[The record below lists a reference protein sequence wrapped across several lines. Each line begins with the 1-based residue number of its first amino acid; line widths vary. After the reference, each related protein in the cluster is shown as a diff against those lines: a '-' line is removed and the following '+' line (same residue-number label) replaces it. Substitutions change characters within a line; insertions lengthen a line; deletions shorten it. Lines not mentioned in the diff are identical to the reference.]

1 MLSHRAVAAA
11 AAQLLAALL
20 LFVCGATQAWP
31 QGCPLTQGATAKPTM
46 TFGNSNKPRC
56 RGITPYEYNCQWLP
70 GLQDTKATSYTLSIF
85 IENETPQHLMIAC
98 PKQPRCPPY
107 SCPFKADAMDS
118 ESYAATVIAEGGPGG
133 RVLSDTYRFIPI
145 NIVEPD
151 PPVDLRAMPRGGSE
165 DEILVT
171 WKFPPT
177 WPEVDRMFPLQIEL
191 QYKLA
196 EHDEHCKN
204 VTADKGARRFVILN
218 TRPGAA
224 YKVRARA
231 RESIMLGLWSSWTP
245 EITSSPWRTKAAD
258 TASRVRATDR
268 TRTST
273 TATAKTTAAV
283 AMTTASGIS
292 SRAHTGSREVP
303 RHGKRLQFHHVTT
316 HISDAVTGS
325 HEAGASPP
333 PDPDTHVETDAC
345 SVSFKTKALCLLA
358 VATATAFITT
368 AMILCIFYLWRK
380 PMGHVK
386 KYLAA
391 VGRTDGTRKCPPTA
405 PATAS
410 PPGPAGPPT
419 APHFREVPPPI
430 EGEDSSVA
438 CESLMNWEYWAAA
451 SNPEPPSLDSR
462 GAAASRAH
470 PLRA

>member
-1 MLSHRAVAAA
+1 MKTRRSICSPRRSVHKACETGGCDD
-11 AAQLLAALL
+11 LAHIWA
-20 LFVCGATQAWP
+20 P
-31 QGCPLTQGATAKPTM
+31 SATAKPTM

-245 EITSSPWRTKAAD
+245 EITSSPWRTK
-258 TASRVRATDR
+258 
-268 TRTST
+268 
-273 TATAKTTAAV
+273 
-283 AMTTASGIS
+283 
-292 SRAHTGSREVP
+292 
-303 RHGKRLQFHHVTT
+303 
-316 HISDAVTGS
+316 DAVTGS

>member
-1 MLSHRAVAAA
+1 MLSHRAVAA

-31 QGCPLTQGATAKPTM
+31 QGCPVNQGAKAKPTM

-56 RGITPYEYNCQWLP
+56 RGVTPYEYNCQWLP
-70 GLQDTKATSYTLSIF
+70 GLQDTEATSYTLSIF

-98 PKQPRCPPY
+98 PTQPRCPPY

-196 EHDEHCKN
+196 EHDEHYKN
-204 VTADKGARRFVILN
+204 VTADKGARRFVIVN

-231 RESIMLGLWSSWTP
+231 RECIMLGLWSSWTR
-245 EITSSPWRTKAAD
+245 EITSSPRRSKAAD
-258 TASRVRATDR
+258 TASHVRAIAR

-273 TATAKTTAAV
+273 AAAAMA

-292 SRAHTGSREVP
+292 STAHTWSSGVR
-303 RHGKRLQFHHVTT
+303 RHGKRPQLHHGTL
-316 HISDAVTGS
+316 HISDTVTVS

-345 SVSFKTKALCLLA
+345 SLSFKTKALCLLA

-368 AMILCIFYLWRK
+368 AMVLCIFYLWRK

-391 VGRTDGTRKCPPTA
+391 VSQTDGTTKCPPTA
-405 PATAS
+405 TATAS
-410 PPGPAGPPT
+410 PPGTAGPPT
-419 APHFREVPPPI
+419 APHFHEGPPPI
-430 EGEDSSVA
+430 EGEDSSVM

-462 GAAASRAH
+462 GAATSRAH
-470 PLRA
+470 PLQA

>member
-1 MLSHRAVAAA
+1 
-11 AAQLLAALL
+11 
-20 LFVCGATQAWP
+20 
-31 QGCPLTQGATAKPTM
+31 M

-98 PKQPRCPPY
+98 SKQPQCPPY

-196 EHDEHCKN
+196 EHDEHCKLVNPVSARASALQN

-245 EITSSPWRTKAAD
+245 EITSSPWRTKGQC
-258 TASRVRATDR
+258 SRQR
-268 TRTST
+268 TQQRTSGL
-273 TATAKTTAAV
+273 ARPANA
-283 AMTTASGIS
+283 
-292 SRAHTGSREVP
+292 RRE
-303 RHGKRLQFHHVTT
+303 R
-316 HISDAVTGS
+316 DAVTGS

-391 VGRTDGTRKCPPTA
+391 VGRTDGTRKSPPTA

-410 PPGPAGPPT
+410 SPGPAGPPT